1 MFVWQ
6 VDFSGNHMY
15 TDETLRRYMQD
26 KGVTN
31 ASLISAIDCDALE
44 EMIRNDFDVTW
55 ACVAVKGSR
64 VIVYIKENYSSAE
77 KNNEAV
83 MQDKNRNSDIIN
95 NVKYYVDSINS
106 VNQNDNQ
113 GENNQPEQAD
123 IKGKCIYSQY
133 EIGRASCR
141 ERV

>member
-1 MFVWQ
+1 MFICLKVLECLCAGR
-6 VDFSGNHMY
+6 FSGNHMY

-77 KNNEAV
+77 KIMKREC
-83 MQDKNRNSDIIN
+83 RIRT
-95 NVKYYVDSINS
+95 
-106 VNQNDNQ
+106 
-113 GENNQPEQAD
+113 
-123 IKGKCIYSQY
+123 
-133 EIGRASCR
+133 EILI
-141 ERV
+141 